1 MSVFVQKYGGSSVA
15 TPEMIRHVARRI
27 LSRKRAGD
35 EVVAV
40 VSAMGDTTD
49 ELIGMSAQVTDDPPE
64 REMDMLL
71 ASGERISMALLSMAI
86 NGLGHPAI
94 SLTGGQ
100 AGIITDNIH
109 RKARIRAVNAGRI
122 REELAG
128 GKVVIIAGFQGVTH
142 RFEETTLGRGASDR
156 TAVALAHA
164 LGAAEC
170 EIHTDVE
177 GVYTADPRIVP
188 DARKLPAISTDEMLE
203 LASAGARVLEPR
215 CVEFAHKHGVRVH
228 VRSTFTEAPGTL
240 VVEEDTSMEQVLVRA
255 VVHDLSEAKLTVRG
269 VPDRPGIAAV
279 LFGALA
285 EREINVDIIVQSA
298 SRDDLADISFTV
310 ARDDLRKALECTGGL
325 RESLG
330 AREIIADEQIA
341 KVSVVGVGMR
351 SHAGVAAKVFC
362 TLADQGINIQMISTS
377 EIKITC
383 VVASEDA
390 EHATRVLHDA
400 FDLGGAEADG
410 AP

>member
-1 MSVFVQKYGGSSVA
+1 
-15 TPEMIRHVARRI
+15 
-27 LSRKRAGD
+27 
-35 EVVAV
+35 
-40 VSAMGDTTD
+40 
-49 ELIGMSAQVTDDPPE
+49 
-64 REMDMLL
+64 
-71 ASGERISMALLSMAI
+71 
-86 NGLGHPAI
+86 
-94 SLTGGQ
+94 
-100 AGIITDNIH
+100 
-109 RKARIRAVNAGRI
+109 
-122 REELAG
+122 
-128 GKVVIIAGFQGVTH
+128 
-142 RFEETTLGRGASDR
+142 
-156 TAVALAHA
+156 VALAHA

-390 EHATRVLHDA
+390 ERATHVLHDA
-400 FDLGGAEADG
+400 FDLGGAEVDG